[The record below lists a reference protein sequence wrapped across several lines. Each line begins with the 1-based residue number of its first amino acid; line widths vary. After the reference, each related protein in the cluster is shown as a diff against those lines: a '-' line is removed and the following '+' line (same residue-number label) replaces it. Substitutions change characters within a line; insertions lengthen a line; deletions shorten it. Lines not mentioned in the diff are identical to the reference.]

1 MRQNSTTAFVEKML
15 IARVRHTCAY
25 VKVAS
30 GQRKMKANV
39 VSFEA
44 PVQKVY
50 NMLPPP
56 REDLDDVLAI
66 LFTGPCKPTP
76 EDFKRTPLLVRRH
89 VVLKALRWL
98 TLNHADYADVQI
110 SESNLASYSEE
121 CPPVSVEYRQCVTN
135 KVPEGTS
142 VFDQEVDDGTEEGQC
157 PLQCTG
163 SQRKH

>member
-1 MRQNSTTAFVEKML
+1 ML

-30 GQRKMKANV
+30 GQCKMKANV
-39 VSFEA
+39 VAFEA

-56 REDLDDVLAI
+56 REDLDD
-66 LFTGPCKPTP
+66 PTP
-76 EDFKRTPLLVRRH
+76 EDFKRTPLLIRKNT
-89 VVLKALRWL
+89 VLRALRWL
-98 TLNHADYADVQI
+98 TLNHADYADLQI
-110 SESNLASYSEE
+110 SEVNLASYSEE
-121 CPPVSVEYRQCVTN
+121 CPPVSVEYRQSATN

-157 PLQCTG
+157 PFAVHGLTAETWIPW
-163 SQRKH
+163 RLTR